1 MRWLV
6 PKSLAGQ
13 MVALLMLALVAGH
26 VAAIAIFADERREA
40 VRQAT
45 REQVVSRTAAVVRT
59 LAATPDPL
67 RPLIARSLS
76 SDILTVTLHEADP
89 GLPVPTSRHERR
101 LARRLTDALGVEDAD
116 IRIAFRDPWRPF
128 WRRGPWRD
136 GRGMGRHGRWFD
148 DDDFEDDDDD
158 DRYPGPYRNLG
169 LRIAVKTPD
178 APWIETVPGVAFPRP
193 PWAAQSLIAVALTAV
208 AILIAVIFI
217 VRRVTRPLGALARTA
232 DAVGRGETVE
242 DVAEAGPRDV
252 RDTIRAFNLMRA
264 RQQKFIEDRTNL
276 LAAVSHD
283 LRTPITA
290 LRIRAEFIED
300 ADLRGKIIEM
310 LDEMQ
315 TITEATLLFA
325 REEAQKEENRPT
337 DIAALIE
344 SLAGDLED
352 MGHDVALTIPDR
364 LVLDCRPIALKRAL
378 RNLIENAVNYGERA
392 RIEMSAFED
401 GVRITID
408 DDGPGI
414 PEDQLDRI
422 FEPFV
427 RIETSRSRDTG
438 GIGMG
443 LAITRTIVH
452 GHGGDID
459 AVNRDEGGLRI
470 VVTLPS
476 RDGGGS
482 HPVS

>member
-45 REQVVSRTAAVVRT
+45 RDQVVSRTVAVVKT
-59 LAATPDPL
+59 VAATPDPL
-67 RPLIARSLS
+67 RPIIARSLS
-76 SDILTVTLHEADP
+76 SDILTVTLHETDP
-89 GLPVPTSRHERR
+89 GLPVPASRHERR
-101 LARRLTDALGVEDAD
+101 LATRLADALAVEDAD
-116 IRIAFRDPWRPF
+116 IRIAFRDPWRPI

-136 GRGMGRHGRWFD
+136 GGRHRHDRWFD
-148 DDDFEDDDDD
+148 DDDDDDHKGEDD
-158 DRYPGPYRNLG
+158 DRYSSPYRNLG
-169 LRIAVKTPD
+169 LRIAVKIPQT
-178 APWIETVPGVAFPRP
+178 PWIETVPGVAFPRP

-208 AILIAVIFI
+208 AIVIAVIFI
-217 VRRVTRPLGALARTA
+217 VRRVTRPLGQLA
-232 DAVGRGETVE
+232 DAADSVGRGETVD
-242 DVAEAGPRDV
+242 DVPEAGPRDV

-264 RQQKFIEDRTNL
+264 RQQRFIEDRTNL

-290 LRIRAEFIED
+290 LRIRAEFIDDEE
-300 ADLRGKIIEM
+300 LRGKVLEM

-337 DIAALIE
+337 DVAALIE
-344 SLAGDLED
+344 SLAGDFED
-352 MGHDVALTIPDR
+352 MGRDVSVTTPDR

-392 RIEMSAFED
+392 RVDMTATED

-414 PEDQLDRI
+414 PDDQLERI

-427 RIETSRSRDTG
+427 RIETSRSRETG

-443 LAITRTIVH
+443 LAITRSIVH
-452 GHGGDID
+452 GHGGDIE
-459 AVNRDEGGLRI
+459 AVNRDDGGLRV
-470 VVTLPS
+470 VVTLPAA
-476 RDGGGS
+476 
-482 HPVS
+482 PE

>member
-45 REQVVSRTAAVVRT
+45 RGQVVSRTAAVVKT

-67 RPLIARSLS
+67 RPIIARSLS
-76 SDILTVTLHEADP
+76 SDILTVTLHDADP

-101 LARRLTDALGVEDAD
+101 LARRLTDALDIEDAD
-116 IRIAFRDPWRPF
+116 IRIAFRDPWQPF
-128 WRRGPWRD
+128 WRRGPWHE
-136 GRGMGRHGRWFD
+136 GRGRHRHDRWFD
-148 DDDFEDDDDD
+148 DDDDDDDD
-158 DRYPGPYRNLG
+158 DEREEYGDRYPGKYRLG

-178 APWIETVPGVAFPRP
+178 TPWIETVPGVAFPRP
-193 PWAAQSLIAVALTAV
+193 PWAAQSLIAVVLTAV
-208 AILIAVIFI
+208 ATIIAVIFS
-217 VRRVTRPLGALARTA
+217 VRRVTRPLSALARTA
-232 DAVGRGETVE
+232 DAVGRGETVD

-252 RDTIRAFNLMRA
+252 CDAIRAFNLMRA

-290 LRIRAEFIED
+290 LRLRAEFIED
-300 ADLRGKIIEM
+300 PELRGKIIDM

-325 REEAQKEENRPT
+325 REEAQKEDSRPT
-337 DIAALIE
+337 DVTALME
-344 SLAGDLED
+344 SLAGDFED
-352 MGHDVALTIPDR
+352 MGHDVTLSAPDR

-378 RNLIENAVNYGERA
+378 RNLMENAVNYGERA
-392 RIEMSAFED
+392 RVDMTATED
-401 GVRITID
+401 AVKITID

-414 PEDQLDRI
+414 PVDHLERI

-427 RIETSRSRDTG
+427 RIETSRSRETG

-443 LAITRTIVH
+443 LAITRSIVH
-452 GHGGDID
+452 GHGGDIE
-459 AVNRDEGGLRI
+459 AVNGDKGGLRI
-470 VVTLPS
+470 VVTLPIAEA
-476 RDGGGS
+476 G
-482 HPVS
+482 

>member
-45 REQVVSRTAAVVRT
+45 REQMVSRTAAVVKT
-59 LAATPDPL
+59 LAATPRPL
-67 RPLIARSLS
+67 RPIIARSLS

-89 GLPVPTSRHERR
+89 GLPVPTSRHEMR
-101 LARRLTDALGVEDAD
+101 LARRLADALDIEDAD

-128 WRRGPWRD
+128 WRRGPWRG
-136 GRGMGRHGRWFD
+136 GRGMHRHDRWFD
-148 DDDFEDDDDD
+148 DDDDNDDDDD
-158 DRYPGPYRNLG
+158 EREEYGDRYPGMYRLG

-178 APWIETVPGVAFPRP
+178 TPWIETVPGVAFPRP

-208 AILIAVIFI
+208 AIIIAVIFS
-217 VRRVTRPLGALARTA
+217 VRRVTRPLGALAHTA
-232 DAVGRGETVE
+232 DAVGRGETVD
-242 DVAEAGPRDV
+242 DVAEAGPEDV

-264 RQQKFIEDRTNL
+264 RQQKFIEDRTKL

-300 ADLRGKIIEM
+300 EELRGKVLET
-310 LDEMQ
+310 LEEMQ

-325 REEAQKEENRPT
+325 REEAQKEESRPT
-337 DIAALIE
+337 DVTALME
-344 SLAGDLED
+344 SLAGDFED
-352 MGHDVALTIPDR
+352 MGHDVTLNAPDR
-364 LVLDCRPIALKRAL
+364 LVFDCRPIALKRAM
-378 RNLIENAVNYGERA
+378 RNLMENAVNYGERA
-392 RIEMSAFED
+392 RVDMTATTD
-401 GVRITID
+401 AVRITID

-414 PEDQLDRI
+414 PEDHLERI

-427 RIETSRSRDTG
+427 RVETSRSRETG

-443 LAITRTIVH
+443 LAIARSIVH
-452 GHGGDID
+452 GHGGDIE
-459 AVNRDEGGLRI
+459 AVNGEEGGLRVI
-470 VVTLPS
+470 VTLPT
-476 RDGGGS
+476 G
-482 HPVS
+482 PE

>member
-1 MRWLV
+1 MKWLV

-45 REQVVSRTAAVVRT
+45 RDQVVSRTAAVVKT
-59 LAATPDPL
+59 LAATPAPL
-67 RPLIARSLS
+67 RPIIARSLS

-89 GLPVPTSRHERR
+89 GLPEPASRHERR
-101 LARRLTDALGVEDAD
+101 LAARLADPLAVDDAD

-128 WRRGPWRD
+128 WRRGPWQER
-136 GRGMGRHGRWFD
+136 RGGHRHDRWFD
-148 DDDFEDDDDD
+148 DDDDDDDYKGGD
-158 DRYPGPYRNLG
+158 VDRYPSLYRSLG
-169 LRIAVKTPD
+169 LRIAVKIPET
-178 APWIETVPGVAFPRP
+178 PWIETVPGVAFPRP

-208 AILIAVIFI
+208 AIVIAVIFI
-217 VRRVTRPLGALARTA
+217 VRRVTRPLGELAHAA
-232 DAVGRGETVE
+232 DSVGRGETVD

-264 RQQKFIEDRTNL
+264 RQQRFIEDRTNL

-300 ADLRGKIIEM
+300 EELRGKVLEM

-337 DIAALIE
+337 DVAALIE
-344 SLAGDLED
+344 SLAGDFED
-352 MGHDVALTIPDR
+352 MGRDVSLTTPDR

-378 RNLIENAVNYGERA
+378 RNLMENAVNYGERA
-392 RIEMSAFED
+392 RIEMTVTED
-401 GVRITID
+401 GVSITID

-414 PEDQLDRI
+414 PEDQLERI

-427 RIETSRSRDTG
+427 RIETSRSRETG

-443 LAITRTIVH
+443 LAITRSIVH
-452 GHGGDID
+452 GHGGDIE
-459 AVNRDEGGLRI
+459 AVNRDGGGLR
-470 VVTLPS
+470 VTVTLPIA
-476 RDGGGS
+476 GS
-482 HPVS
+482 A